1 MENRK
6 PARSKRNRLAQLFRH
21 AWNLLLTRPRIIHW
35 IHRDCRTISKLHVVG
50 TTVTSFSR
58 SVGAVSLSEE
68 FTSRGKAR
76 ESWKGTWWLVTST
89 RDATSHSHFMPVAT
103 RTHFIRFNENRV
115 AISFANFSSSFI
127 IPLVGNSIK
136 LVEPD
141 PTFLRFRRHART
153 QRNASHH
160 ATSGNQTT
168 TNRQPKDEH
177 AKEDLSAAV
186 RYTTNIERID
196 QTQRKIRKR
205 NERTCEN
212 GGRTEK
218 SVDEGERGRF
228 FFFFLFVQLSF
239 CFAKA
244 RKWKR
249 TEINGGYV

>member
-1 MENRK
+1 
-6 PARSKRNRLAQLFRH
+6 
-21 AWNLLLTRPRIIHW
+21 
-35 IHRDCRTISKLHVVG
+35 
-50 TTVTSFSR
+50 
-58 SVGAVSLSEE
+58 
-68 FTSRGKAR
+68 
-76 ESWKGTWWLVTST
+76 
-89 RDATSHSHFMPVAT
+89 MPVAT

-228 FFFFLFVQLSF
+228 FFFFSFRAIIVLFRGSS
-239 CFAKA
+239 
-244 RKWKR
+244 
-249 TEINGGYV
+249 